1 MFQRTELL
9 IGSENLEKLKNS
21 HVIVFGMG
29 GVGGY
34 VVEALVR
41 SGVGTLT
48 VVDFDVVDVSN
59 LNRQIIATRN
69 TIGRAKVDLIEERAK
84 SINPDIKINILQE
97 MFSEENSELF
107 FNDNMKYD
115 YVVDAIDLIT
125 HKIKIIEMAEKYK
138 IKIISSMGTAN
149 KMEPLKLRVSKIEKT
164 IACRLAKIIRKELRK
179 RRIGKNLKV
188 LYSLEEVKKVENQEG
203 RGNFRKL
210 GSISFVPAT
219 AGFIIASEVIKDLI
233 KNETTE

>member
-9 IGSENLEKLKNS
+9 IGKEKLEILKNS
-21 HVIVFGMG
+21 HVIIFGMG

-34 VVEALVR
+34 VVEGLVR
-41 SGVGTLT
+41 AGVGTLT
-48 VVDFDVVDVSN
+48 IIDFDVVDISN
-59 LNRQIIATRN
+59 LNRQIIATQSN
-69 TIGRAKVDLIEERAK
+69 VGKPKVQLIEERAK
-84 SINPDIKINILQE
+84 SINPDIKINSFEE

-107 FNDNMKYD
+107 FNDNVKYD
-115 YVVDAIDLIT
+115 YIIDAIDLIT

-138 IKIISSMGTAN
+138 TKIISSMGTAN
-149 KMEPLKLRVSKIEKT
+149 KMEPLKLRIDKIEKT
-164 IACRLAKIIRKELRK
+164 IACPLAKIIRKELRK

-219 AGFIIASEVIKDLI
+219 AGLIIASEVIKELI
-233 KNETTE
+233 DKSKDR